1 MNITIKKDKENNLL
15 DIARLD
21 AEVWLDAY
29 NKNFS
34 KKFLK
39 ERLANIEETSKK
51 IDENITQSK
60 EFYTCAY
67 DNDKMIGYISY
78 KKSDNLRHINDGM
91 ITNLYVLSDY
101 QNKEVGT
108 RLVKEAL
115 LDIKERFNRQN
126 IILEILKGNS
136 WALRFFKSFG
146 ADVIGTTMTQIDSK
160 TIRKYLL
167 YLENIDKA
175 VERIDNKE
183 FIK

>member
-39 ERLANIEETSKK
+39 ERLANIGETSKK

-91 ITNLYVLSDY
+91 ITNY